1 MQNLFRCALPVLV
14 LSLTGCAA
22 NLSAPVSDRN
32 MPVET
37 AGELPPPDAGASTLP
52 QQPTTYV
59 VQPGD
64 TLNRIAQ
71 KFGYTFKDLAEWNQM
86 SDPNQ
91 ISVGQTVRVAPPDG
105 VTVTPIAVGQPSIG
119 AMPGGPSS
127 AAAAPVTSPSTGGV
141 KNGPQAIVEPYSDA
155 AWARIRQS
163 PAATPSSKPEVAP
176 ATPAPGVD
184 SPPPAAAGSSEWL
197 WPASGKVVSTFAN
210 GETKGIDIAGK
221 LGDPVRA
228 SSAGRVVYAG
238 AGLRGYGKL
247 VIIKHDADYLSA
259 YAHNK
264 NLLVKEG
271 QSVTQGQTI
280 AELGQTDAD
289 RPKLHFEIRR
299 RGKPVDPLTYLPKR

>member
-1 MQNLFRCALPVLV
+1 MTTMRSLFRLTLSVVV

-37 AGELPPPDAGASTLP
+37 TGELPAAEAGTSALPP
-52 QQPTTYV
+52 QPTTYV

-71 KFGYTFKDLAEWNQM
+71 KFGYTFKELAEWNQM
-86 SDPNQ
+86 ADPNQ

-105 VTVTPIAVGQPSIG
+105 VTVTPISIGQPSIG
-119 AMPGGPSS
+119 SMPASSSS
-127 AAAAPVTSPSTGGV
+127 APAPATTTGGV
-141 KNGPQAIVEPYSDA
+141 KNGPLAIVEPYSDA
-155 AWARIRQS
+155 AWARIRQAPS
-163 PAATPSSKPEVAP
+163 ATPASKPEAAP
-176 ATPAPGVD
+176 SVPAPGV
-184 SPPPAAAGSSEWL
+184 STPPPAAAGSSEWL
-197 WPASGKVVSTFAN
+197 WPASGKVVSTFSN

-228 SSAGRVVYAG
+228 SSSGRVVYAG